1 MSKEQ
6 LKVVSSDP
14 IDLDETSDKTETK
27 DSENPTEVSESVI
40 SDKTKSEPTETKAP
54 EEEEEA
60 PKAPPRPVSPLTTM
74 KTTLKEAFPTIDER
88 IITGVLIASQGN
100 MDNSFNALLFISD
113 ESVDEPAIPVQS
125 EAPQKPSRPS
135 AVADDSDEA
144 LARRLQKEFE
154 MEERRRRRHQK
165 DSQRRQLQNDAED
178 DSPDEFEQIKETF
191 NQGLQEARTT
201 LNGWVSGL
209 AKRIDGGANQDQNKQ
224 PPKLFGA
231 LGGSS
236 AAKTR
241 RFDDDA
247 PISANEFNSKIELND
262 NEGSPALPKRKT
274 NDWQEPTST
283 APVNSDAFMVT
294 DSEDEDK
301 KDIKL

>member
-1 MSKEQ
+1 MSKEE
-6 LKVVSSDP
+6 LKVVTNDP
-14 IDLDETSDKTETK
+14 IDLDETTLQTTTKESDKSNEVVESVDSDKATTEPAETK
-27 DSENPTEVSESVI
+27 E
-40 SDKTKSEPTETKAP
+40 P

-60 PKAPPRPVSPLTTM
+60 PKAPPRPVSPVTSM
-74 KTTLKEAFPTIDER
+74 KTTLKDAFPTIDER
-88 IITGVLIASQGN
+88 VITGVLIASQGN
-100 MDNSFNALLFISD
+100 MDTSFNALLYISD
-113 ESVDEPAIPVQS
+113 ESVEEPVIPVPS
-125 EAPQKPSRPS
+125 EAPEKPVRPT
-135 AVADDSDEA
+135 VPVEDSDEA

-165 DSQRRQLQNDAED
+165 DSQRKQLQHDPED

-201 LNGWVSGL
+201 LNGWVSGI
-209 AKRIDGGANQDQNKQ
+209 AKKIDGASNQDQSKQ

-241 RFDDDA
+241 KFDDDA
-247 PISANEFNSKIELND
+247 PISSNEFNTKIELND
-262 NEGSPALPKRKT
+262 NEESPTLPKRKT
-274 NDWQEPTST
+274 NDWQEPTA